1 MNAVSSEADETYIKK
16 ILKDNLKITMIL
28 EFFMSTFTFNIWIEL
43 AIIPVITIITVMNV
57 IAERKE
63 EYKSVHKLLDSVLA
77 IAGFWIF
84 YETIK
89 IGVKE
94 YKQLNIINT
103 LVSFMIPIVYLI
115 LIIPLE
121 YILELY
127 SKYEVLFLRMTF
139 KEEKDKRIRLHHRIA
154 ILRECNFSVRK
165 ILLFQREYMIQ
176 MYDVKT
182 DIFHS
187 MPTAEIFPG
196 VKEIMQKIK
205 DAGMQVGVVTGSGQR
220 PLIMRLLNDFGD
232 FLDEE
237 HIVTAYDVKR
247 GKPNPDPYLMG
258 LQKTGN
264 LQPWE
269 GIVVENAPLGV
280 RAGVAANIF
289 TVAINSGPLPDN
301 ELSDKGSNLLYHQM
315 TEFCNDFESLIEM
328 AHQQSQIFKT
338 TKTCK

>member
-1 MNAVSSEADETYIKK
+1 MSILSTREWATLIWGCIFMLYVLCHREIRKSLWNVIVIFFDKKLRILWEIILLYVLTITIVFCYLPIWENIYIKDIIIWFLFSGLIYCMNAVSSEADETYIKK
-16 ILKDNLKITMIL
+16 ILKDNLKFTMIL

-89 IGVKE
+89 IGINE

-103 LVSFMIPIVYLI
+103 LVSFMIPIAYLI

-139 KEEKDKRIRLHHRIA
+139 KEEQDKRIRLHHRIA

-165 ILLFQREYMIQ
+165 ILLFQREYMIH
-176 MYDVKT
+176 MYAL
-182 DIFHS
+182 
-187 MPTAEIFPG
+187 M
-196 VKEIMQKIK
+196 KEDEFNQLMQKFRS
-205 DAGMQVGVVTGSGQR
+205 AC
-220 PLIMRLLNDFGD
+220 
-232 FLDEE
+232 
-237 HIVTAYDVKR
+237 KR
-247 GKPNPDPYLMG
+247 
-258 LQKTGN
+258 
-264 LQPWE
+264 
-269 GIVVENAPLGV
+269 
-280 RAGVAANIF
+280 
-289 TVAINSGPLPDN
+289 
-301 ELSDKGSNLLYHQM
+301 M
-315 TEFCNDFESLIEM
+315 TS
-328 AHQQSQIFKT
+328 
-338 TKTCK
+338 

>member
-1 MNAVSSEADETYIKK
+1 MSILSTREWATLIWGCIFMLYVLCHSEIRKSLWNVIVIFFDKKLRILWEIILLYVLTITMVFCYLPIWENIYIKDIIIWFLFSGLIYCMNAVSSEADETYIKK
-16 ILKDNLKITMIL
+16 NLKDNLKFTMIL

-63 EYKSVHKLLDSVLA
+63 EYKSVHKLLDSILV

-89 IGVKE
+89 IGINE

-139 KEEKDKRIRLHHRIA
+139 KEEKDKRIRLHHRTA
-154 ILRECNFSVRK
+154 IFRECNFSVRK

-176 MYDVKT
+176 MYAL
-182 DIFHS
+182 
-187 MPTAEIFPG
+187 M
-196 VKEIMQKIK
+196 KEDEFNQLMQKFRS
-205 DAGMQVGVVTGSGQR
+205 AC
-220 PLIMRLLNDFGD
+220 
-232 FLDEE
+232 
-237 HIVTAYDVKR
+237 KR
-247 GKPNPDPYLMG
+247 
-258 LQKTGN
+258 
-264 LQPWE
+264 
-269 GIVVENAPLGV
+269 
-280 RAGVAANIF
+280 
-289 TVAINSGPLPDN
+289 
-301 ELSDKGSNLLYHQM
+301 M
-315 TEFCNDFESLIEM
+315 TS
-328 AHQQSQIFKT
+328 
-338 TKTCK
+338 

>member
-1 MNAVSSEADETYIKK
+1 MSILSTREWATLIWGCIFMLYVLCHREIRKSLWNVIVIFFGKKLRILWEIILLYVLTITIVFCYLPIWENIYIKDIIIWFLFSGLIYCMNAVSSEADETYIKK
-16 ILKDNLKITMIL
+16 ILKENLKFTMIL

-77 IAGFWIF
+77 IAGFGIF

-89 IGVKE
+89 IGINE

-121 YILELY
+121 YLLELY

-154 ILRECNFSVRK
+154 VLRECNFSVRK

-176 MYDVKT
+176 MYAL
-182 DIFHS
+182 
-187 MPTAEIFPG
+187 M
-196 VKEIMQKIK
+196 KEDEFNQLMQKFRS
-205 DAGMQVGVVTGSGQR
+205 AC
-220 PLIMRLLNDFGD
+220 
-232 FLDEE
+232 
-237 HIVTAYDVKR
+237 KR
-247 GKPNPDPYLMG
+247 
-258 LQKTGN
+258 
-264 LQPWE
+264 
-269 GIVVENAPLGV
+269 
-280 RAGVAANIF
+280 
-289 TVAINSGPLPDN
+289 
-301 ELSDKGSNLLYHQM
+301 M
-315 TEFCNDFESLIEM
+315 TS
-328 AHQQSQIFKT
+328 
-338 TKTCK
+338 

>member
-1 MNAVSSEADETYIKK
+1 MYYAIGEKRKSLWNVIVMFFDKKLMILWEIILIYVLTITIVFCYLPIWENIYIKDIIIWFLFSGLIYCMNSVSSEADETYIKK
-16 ILKDNLKITMIL
+16 ILKDNLKFTMIL

-77 IAGFWIF
+77 ITGFWIF

-89 IGVKE
+89 IGINE

-139 KEEKDKRIRLHHRIA
+139 KEEKDKRIRLHHRTA
-154 ILRECNFSVRK
+154 IFRECNFSVRK

-176 MYDVKT
+176 MYAL
-182 DIFHS
+182 
-187 MPTAEIFPG
+187 M
-196 VKEIMQKIK
+196 KEDEFNQLMQKFRS
-205 DAGMQVGVVTGSGQR
+205 AC
-220 PLIMRLLNDFGD
+220 
-232 FLDEE
+232 
-237 HIVTAYDVKR
+237 KR
-247 GKPNPDPYLMG
+247 
-258 LQKTGN
+258 
-264 LQPWE
+264 
-269 GIVVENAPLGV
+269 
-280 RAGVAANIF
+280 
-289 TVAINSGPLPDN
+289 
-301 ELSDKGSNLLYHQM
+301 M
-315 TEFCNDFESLIEM
+315 TS
-328 AHQQSQIFKT
+328 
-338 TKTCK
+338 

>member
-1 MNAVSSEADETYIKK
+1 MSILSTREWATLIWGCIFMLYVLCHREIRKSLWNVIVIFFGKKLRILWEIILLYVLTITIVFCYLPIWENIYIKDIIIWFLFSGLIYCMNAVSSEADETYIKK
-16 ILKDNLKITMIL
+16 ILKENLKFTMIL

-89 IGVKE
+89 IGINE
-94 YKQLNIINT
+94 YRQLNIINT

-121 YILELY
+121 YLLELY

-154 ILRECNFSVRK
+154 VLRECNFSVRK

-176 MYDVKT
+176 MYAL
-182 DIFHS
+182 
-187 MPTAEIFPG
+187 M
-196 VKEIMQKIK
+196 KEDEFNQLMQKFRS
-205 DAGMQVGVVTGSGQR
+205 AC
-220 PLIMRLLNDFGD
+220 
-232 FLDEE
+232 
-237 HIVTAYDVKR
+237 KR
-247 GKPNPDPYLMG
+247 
-258 LQKTGN
+258 
-264 LQPWE
+264 
-269 GIVVENAPLGV
+269 
-280 RAGVAANIF
+280 
-289 TVAINSGPLPDN
+289 
-301 ELSDKGSNLLYHQM
+301 M
-315 TEFCNDFESLIEM
+315 TS
-328 AHQQSQIFKT
+328 
-338 TKTCK
+338 

>member
-1 MNAVSSEADETYIKK
+1 MSILSTREWATLIWGCIFMLYVLCHREIRKSLWNVIVIFFGKKLRILWEIILLYVLTITMVFCYLPIWENIYIKDIIIWFLFSGLIYCMNAVSSEADETYIKK
-16 ILKDNLKITMIL
+16 ILKENLKFTMIL

-89 IGVKE
+89 IGINE

-121 YILELY
+121 YLLELY

-154 ILRECNFSVRK
+154 VLRECNFSVRK

-176 MYDVKT
+176 MYAL
-182 DIFHS
+182 
-187 MPTAEIFPG
+187 M
-196 VKEIMQKIK
+196 KEDEFNQLMQKFRS
-205 DAGMQVGVVTGSGQR
+205 AC
-220 PLIMRLLNDFGD
+220 
-232 FLDEE
+232 
-237 HIVTAYDVKR
+237 KR
-247 GKPNPDPYLMG
+247 
-258 LQKTGN
+258 
-264 LQPWE
+264 
-269 GIVVENAPLGV
+269 
-280 RAGVAANIF
+280 
-289 TVAINSGPLPDN
+289 
-301 ELSDKGSNLLYHQM
+301 M
-315 TEFCNDFESLIEM
+315 TS
-328 AHQQSQIFKT
+328 
-338 TKTCK
+338 

>member
-1 MNAVSSEADETYIKK
+1 MSILSTREWATLIWGCIFMLYVLCHREIRKSLWNVIVIFFGKKLRILWEIILLYVLTITIVFCYLPIWENIYIKDIIIWFLFSGLIYCMNAVSSEADETYIKK
-16 ILKDNLKITMIL
+16 ILKDNLKFTMIL

-63 EYKSVHKLLDSVLA
+63 EYKNVHKLLDSILA

-89 IGVKE
+89 IGINE

-139 KEEKDKRIRLHHRIA
+139 KEEKDKRIRLHHRTA
-154 ILRECNFSVRK
+154 IFRECNFSVRK

-176 MYDVKT
+176 MYAL
-182 DIFHS
+182 
-187 MPTAEIFPG
+187 M
-196 VKEIMQKIK
+196 KEDEFNQLMQKFRS
-205 DAGMQVGVVTGSGQR
+205 AC
-220 PLIMRLLNDFGD
+220 
-232 FLDEE
+232 
-237 HIVTAYDVKR
+237 KR
-247 GKPNPDPYLMG
+247 
-258 LQKTGN
+258 
-264 LQPWE
+264 
-269 GIVVENAPLGV
+269 
-280 RAGVAANIF
+280 
-289 TVAINSGPLPDN
+289 
-301 ELSDKGSNLLYHQM
+301 M
-315 TEFCNDFESLIEM
+315 TS
-328 AHQQSQIFKT
+328 
-338 TKTCK
+338 

>member
-1 MNAVSSEADETYIKK
+1 MSILSTREWATLIWGCIFMLYVLCHREIKKSLWNVIVIFFDKKLRILWEIILLYVLTITMVFCYLPIWENIYIKDIIIWFLFSGLIYCMNAVSSEADETYIKK
-16 ILKDNLKITMIL
+16 ILKDNLKFTMIL

-176 MYDVKT
+176 MYAL
-182 DIFHS
+182 
-187 MPTAEIFPG
+187 M
-196 VKEIMQKIK
+196 KEDEFNQLMQKFRS
-205 DAGMQVGVVTGSGQR
+205 AC
-220 PLIMRLLNDFGD
+220 
-232 FLDEE
+232 
-237 HIVTAYDVKR
+237 KR
-247 GKPNPDPYLMG
+247 
-258 LQKTGN
+258 
-264 LQPWE
+264 
-269 GIVVENAPLGV
+269 
-280 RAGVAANIF
+280 
-289 TVAINSGPLPDN
+289 
-301 ELSDKGSNLLYHQM
+301 M
-315 TEFCNDFESLIEM
+315 TS
-328 AHQQSQIFKT
+328 
-338 TKTCK
+338 

>member
-1 MNAVSSEADETYIKK
+1 MSILSTREWATLIWGCIFMLYVLCHSEIRKSLWNVIVIFFDKKLRILWEIILLYVLTITMVFCYLPIWENIYIKDIIIWFLFSGLIYCMNAVSSEADETYIKK
-16 ILKDNLKITMIL
+16 ILKDNLKFTMIL

-89 IGVKE
+89 IGINE

-139 KEEKDKRIRLHHRIA
+139 KEEKDKRIRLHHRTA
-154 ILRECNFSVRK
+154 IFRECNFSVRK

-176 MYDVKT
+176 MYAL
-182 DIFHS
+182 
-187 MPTAEIFPG
+187 M
-196 VKEIMQKIK
+196 KEDEFNQLMQKFRS
-205 DAGMQVGVVTGSGQR
+205 AC
-220 PLIMRLLNDFGD
+220 
-232 FLDEE
+232 
-237 HIVTAYDVKR
+237 KR
-247 GKPNPDPYLMG
+247 
-258 LQKTGN
+258 
-264 LQPWE
+264 
-269 GIVVENAPLGV
+269 
-280 RAGVAANIF
+280 
-289 TVAINSGPLPDN
+289 
-301 ELSDKGSNLLYHQM
+301 M
-315 TEFCNDFESLIEM
+315 TS
-328 AHQQSQIFKT
+328 
-338 TKTCK
+338 

>member
-1 MNAVSSEADETYIKK
+1 MSILSTREWATLIWGCIFMLYVLCHREIRKSLWNVIVIFFDKKLRILWEIILLYVLTITIVFCYLPIWENIYIKDIIIWFLFSGLIYCMNAVSSEADETYIKK
-16 ILKDNLKITMIL
+16 ILKDNLKFTMIL

-43 AIIPVITIITVMNV
+43 AIIPVITIITVVNV

-89 IGVKE
+89 IGINE

-139 KEEKDKRIRLHHRIA
+139 KEEKDKRIRLHHRTA
-154 ILRECNFSVRK
+154 IFRECNFSVRK

-176 MYDVKT
+176 MYAL
-182 DIFHS
+182 
-187 MPTAEIFPG
+187 M
-196 VKEIMQKIK
+196 KEDEFNQLMQKFRS
-205 DAGMQVGVVTGSGQR
+205 AC
-220 PLIMRLLNDFGD
+220 
-232 FLDEE
+232 
-237 HIVTAYDVKR
+237 KR
-247 GKPNPDPYLMG
+247 
-258 LQKTGN
+258 
-264 LQPWE
+264 
-269 GIVVENAPLGV
+269 
-280 RAGVAANIF
+280 
-289 TVAINSGPLPDN
+289 
-301 ELSDKGSNLLYHQM
+301 M
-315 TEFCNDFESLIEM
+315 TS
-328 AHQQSQIFKT
+328 
-338 TKTCK
+338 

>member
-1 MNAVSSEADETYIKK
+1 MSILSTREWATLIWACIFMLYILCYRKIRKSLWNVIVIFFDKKLRILWEIILLYVLTITMVFCYLPIWENIYIKDIIIWFLFSGLIYCMNAVSSEADETYIKK
-16 ILKDNLKITMIL
+16 ILKDNLKFTMIL

-43 AIIPVITIITVMNV
+43 AIIPVITIITVVNV

-89 IGVKE
+89 IGINE

-139 KEEKDKRIRLHHRIA
+139 KEEKDKRIRLHHRTA
-154 ILRECNFSVRK
+154 IFRECNFSVRK

-176 MYDVKT
+176 MYAL
-182 DIFHS
+182 
-187 MPTAEIFPG
+187 M
-196 VKEIMQKIK
+196 KEDEFNQLMQKFRS
-205 DAGMQVGVVTGSGQR
+205 AC
-220 PLIMRLLNDFGD
+220 
-232 FLDEE
+232 
-237 HIVTAYDVKR
+237 KR
-247 GKPNPDPYLMG
+247 
-258 LQKTGN
+258 
-264 LQPWE
+264 
-269 GIVVENAPLGV
+269 
-280 RAGVAANIF
+280 
-289 TVAINSGPLPDN
+289 
-301 ELSDKGSNLLYHQM
+301 M
-315 TEFCNDFESLIEM
+315 TS
-328 AHQQSQIFKT
+328 
-338 TKTCK
+338 

>member
-1 MNAVSSEADETYIKK
+1 MSILSTREWATLIWGCIFMLYVLCHREIRKSLWNVIVIFFGKKLRILWEIILLYVLTITIVFCYLPIWENIYIKDIIIWFLFSGLIYCMNAVSSEADETYIKK
-16 ILKDNLKITMIL
+16 ILKENLKFTMIL

-89 IGVKE
+89 IGINE

-139 KEEKDKRIRLHHRIA
+139 KEEKDKRIRLHHRTA
-154 ILRECNFSVRK
+154 IFRECNFSVRK

-176 MYDVKT
+176 MYAL
-182 DIFHS
+182 
-187 MPTAEIFPG
+187 M
-196 VKEIMQKIK
+196 KEDEFNQLMQKFRS
-205 DAGMQVGVVTGSGQR
+205 AC
-220 PLIMRLLNDFGD
+220 
-232 FLDEE
+232 
-237 HIVTAYDVKR
+237 KR
-247 GKPNPDPYLMG
+247 
-258 LQKTGN
+258 
-264 LQPWE
+264 
-269 GIVVENAPLGV
+269 
-280 RAGVAANIF
+280 
-289 TVAINSGPLPDN
+289 
-301 ELSDKGSNLLYHQM
+301 M
-315 TEFCNDFESLIEM
+315 TS
-328 AHQQSQIFKT
+328 
-338 TKTCK
+338 

>member
-1 MNAVSSEADETYIKK
+1 MSILSTREWATLIWGCILMLHVLCHREIRKSLWNVIVIFFDKKLRILWEIILLYVLTITMVFCYLPIWENIYIKDIIIWFLFSGLIYCMNAVSSEADETYIKK
-16 ILKDNLKITMIL
+16 ILKDNLKFTMIL

-63 EYKSVHKLLDSVLA
+63 EYKSVHKLLDSILA

-89 IGVKE
+89 IGINE

-139 KEEKDKRIRLHHRIA
+139 KEEKDKRIRLHHRTA
-154 ILRECNFSVRK
+154 IFRECNFSVRK

-176 MYDVKT
+176 MYAL
-182 DIFHS
+182 
-187 MPTAEIFPG
+187 M
-196 VKEIMQKIK
+196 KEDEFNQLMQKFRS
-205 DAGMQVGVVTGSGQR
+205 AC
-220 PLIMRLLNDFGD
+220 
-232 FLDEE
+232 
-237 HIVTAYDVKR
+237 KR
-247 GKPNPDPYLMG
+247 
-258 LQKTGN
+258 
-264 LQPWE
+264 
-269 GIVVENAPLGV
+269 
-280 RAGVAANIF
+280 
-289 TVAINSGPLPDN
+289 
-301 ELSDKGSNLLYHQM
+301 M
-315 TEFCNDFESLIEM
+315 TS
-328 AHQQSQIFKT
+328 
-338 TKTCK
+338 